1 MVADR
6 DEGRVNLFGNV
17 KLFFLV
23 FIQRTCIWLCTR
35 CWEYWI
41 NHKEQQNTK
50 VLPRAQSLV
59 LEEVSQCLLYKMVKM
74 LHWKREKYHRN
85 TAGDANLRKSG
96 QEGNA
101 WAGVQRGQRGGGWLR
116 TDGQRER
123 RTWQMHGWHWC
134 VQRQGI
140 SSVSLGEKPSFKW
153 RQRQKRWRRC
163 IQENLGE
170 VGI

>member
-1 MVADR
+1 MTHCLNQWNTMVADR

-101 WAGVQRGQRGGGWLR
+101 WAGVQRGQEEEGGYGQMGKGKGGHGKCMAGIGVSRGR
-116 TDGQRER
+116 AFPQS
-123 RTWQMHGWHWC
+123 H
-134 VQRQGI
+134 
-140 SSVSLGEKPSFKW
+140 
-153 RQRQKRWRRC
+153 
-163 IQENLGE
+163 
-170 VGI
+170 